1 MAVLAS
7 IPIFL
12 FGFVLVFALP
22 KPFFYAISF
31 VTGAALTAYN
41 ASWFALLTAAVPA
54 ARRGRIF
61 GVVSA
66 VGQGGT
72 VMGALG
78 ASLLWQ
84 AFGVQW
90 GLLVGSFAGLS
101 AGLALLTLPRAASPA
116 RRGPASADS
125 PA

>member
-7 IPIFL
+7 LPIFL

-31 VTGAALTAYN
+31 LTGAALTAYN

-66 VGQGGT
+66 VGQSGT

-78 ASLLWQ
+78 AAALWL
-84 AFGVQW
+84 AFDVQW
-90 GLLVGSFAGLS
+90 GLIVGSFAALAAGLS
-101 AGLALLTLPRAASPA
+101 LLTLPRASSPT
-116 RRGPASADS
+116 RRDPA
-125 PA
+125 PAGTPA